1 MDSTTSSSSLSAS
14 AAAAPVATGAGDSSS
29 PSPSAAA
36 DKPPGISSTAK
47 LQEEQQQQKQE
58 MTTVQVDMGNFVG
71 RIKEKPVCKDKKL
84 QAEAMTAEELSRM
97 AFSFSLI
104 EPPTAK
110 GQNIVGS
117 DATGTAAA
125 AAAAATGAPTTG
137 TGGGGAGAHHHHH
150 HQTEHSTVVS
160 SSSSIASRE
169 SVWSD
174 HETSERINLKVTTQS
189 VSRNGR
195 QTQRWET
202 NTGHPQRM
210 YRLVTGCVPI
220 VEGGKILFASASR
233 KSEWILPKGGWEK
246 DEEMEE
252 SAIRETFEEAGVLG
266 ILGPRLTEVEF
277 ETRKAKKRRL
287 EFEEFQRKAKQM
299 RDGSTTATSSS
310 SSPRSPQATSTGND
324 STSQPAS
331 SVSASTDV
339 TLPSPSPMPGQQPQ
353 QQHLPDKVLH
363 RIRGHGSKSQ
373 HASDGET
380 ASVASESSTNANSHV
395 RMTLIPLYV
404 TEVRAEW
411 PEQGRF
417 RKAVDIDEAI
427 RMTESRPEFQ
437 AALIEVKEKKLHLPH
452 LNKTSASSA
461 TSVVTPPSIM
471 APPPSNAAIGFMS
484 GGEER

>member
-1 MDSTTSSSSLSAS
+1 MESASSSPGTAAAS
-14 AAAAPVATGAGDSSS
+14 AATGAGDSGSV
-29 PSPSAAA
+29 SPSAPA
-36 DKPPGISSTAK
+36 DKPPCCSPTAK
-47 LQEEQQQQKQE
+47 LQEEQKRQE
-58 MTTVQVDMGNFVG
+58 TTAVQVDMGNFVG

-84 QAEAMTAEELSRM
+84 LAEAMTAEELSRM
-97 AFSFSLI
+97 TFSFSLI
-104 EPPTAK
+104 EPPAAK
-110 GQNIVGS
+110 SQSIVGS
-117 DATGTAAA
+117 HADSTGAPSTGTASS
-125 AAAAATGAPTTG
+125 
-137 TGGGGAGAHHHHH
+137 GGHHHH
-150 HQTEHSTVVS
+150 HQAEHSTVVS

-174 HETSERINLKVTTQS
+174 HETSERINLKVTSQS

-202 NTGHPQRM
+202 NTGHPHRM

-287 EFEEFQRKAKQM
+287 ELEECQRKAKQM
-299 RDGSTTATSSS
+299 RDGSTMATSSS
-310 SSPRSPQATSTGND
+310 PPPKSPQAASTGDD

-331 SVSASTDV
+331 SVTASTDV
-339 TLPSPSPMPGQQPQ
+339 ILPSPSPMPGLEPQ

-380 ASVASESSTNANSHV
+380 ASVASESSANANSHV

-411 PEQGRF
+411 PEDGRF

-437 AALIEVKEKKLHLPH
+437 AALIEVKEKNLHLPH
-452 LNKTSASSA
+452 LNKPSTCSSTSL
-461 TSVVTPPSIM
+461 VTPPAIM
-471 APPPSNAAIGFMS
+471 APPPSNPAIGS
-484 GGEER
+484 TTGGEER